1 VKSGVGARPER
12 MTPTP
17 RVRAVLFDLGGTLV
31 DYHDFAHWSDLA
43 KHVFVEATEED
54 LAHAFVE
61 VENETDGPDTR
72 TSHTEFWRRTLSRAS
87 GKDVPNA
94 AAVRF
99 IALIR
104 ERPGFYRLYSDSRRC
119 LEDLRDDDRRLA
131 VVSNS
136 TSEAHIRG
144 ILHSTGILPFFEKV
158 ISSGTEGVEKPDPE
172 IFHRTLER
180 MQLRPD
186 EAFYVG
192 NLAYTDAEAARKAGL
207 HSVWLHRDGTGMSDD
222 PPEIT
227 SLLELP
233 LCIAQ
238 LDRRSPAESPSPR
251 RAT

>member
-1 VKSGVGARPER
+1 MSP
-12 MTPTP
+12 P
-17 RVRAVLFDLGGTLV
+17 RQIRAVLFDLGGTLV

-43 KHVFVEATEED
+43 KHCFVEAPEED

-61 VENETDGPDTR
+61 VEKETDVPDDR
-72 TSHTEFWRRTLSRAS
+72 PSYTEFWRRTLSRAS
-87 GKDVPNA
+87 GKDVPVSA
-94 AAVRF
+94 AARF
-99 IALIR
+99 IGLVR

-119 LEDLRDDDRRLA
+119 LEDLQHDGLRLG

-136 TSEAHIRG
+136 SSEAHIRT
-144 ILHSTGILPFFEKV
+144 ILNSTGILPFFEKV
-158 ISSGTEGVEKPDPE
+158 VSSGTEGVEKPGAE

-180 MQLRPD
+180 MKLRPS

-192 NLAYTDAEAARKAGL
+192 NLAFTDAEAARRAGL
-207 HSVWLHRDGTGMSDD
+207 HAIWLHRDGTGMSVE

-238 LDRRSPAESPSPR
+238 LEGRAGPSALSGR
-251 RAT
+251 RAS